1 MVATLVR
8 CCDVASLTQP
18 YGGAEGAGPSALPNP
33 YLEPALQGEPLM
45 PLQPQVADLLFNR
58 YFNGI
63 VFRQFI
69 SVQVWLLEE
78 ADRGGQHSRGHT
90 KTAPVLLLG
99 KPTIFSRSSLRA
111 PLADRLCIHL

>member
-8 CCDVASLTQP
+8 CCDVSSLTQP

-58 YFNGI
+58 Y
-63 VFRQFI
+63 V
-69 SVQVWLLEE
+69 
-78 ADRGGQHSRGHT
+78 
-90 KTAPVLLLG
+90 LG
-99 KPTIFSRSSLRA
+99 KL
-111 PLADRLCIHL
+111 LVYHLINQFRPGMAT